1 MPEELWIEIH
11 DTVQE
16 AAIKNLHKKKKCNKA
31 KWLSEDTLQI
41 AEERR
46 EGKSKGERKRS
57 IQLNAGQKTT
67 VRTRH
72 GKLDCFQIGE
82 AVHKG

>member
-1 MPEELWIEIH
+1 MVEVCNNI
-11 DTVQE
+11 Q
-16 AAIKNLHKKKKCNKA
+16 AAVTKLIPKKNKWKKA